1 VWCRTGTH
9 VVFGTSIGVTPVV
22 DRPHSDAQNLTC
34 ELAQHVEDT
43 VHEVAALAATRIC
56 EQVPSY
62 RDNADPGLREDV
74 AAHCR
79 DVFDTF
85 AHSLAQDR
93 FPSRDDFRITGN
105 HALRRVTQSIP
116 LADFLQAFRIS
127 QSTLWESV
135 LEIARQH
142 PDLQAAA
149 TDSVKFIMGVI
160 EAGSTIAAEGYLEAQ
175 QFLLADAARAARD
188 LVDDLLAGKTPT
200 VGSRQ
205 ATLRTAGLELGSA
218 IVVASGLA
226 ASDGGSRQAIVRALG
241 VTGADHTRTRG
252 LIAFRHGEFIGI
264 FPADDGS
271 SDTVT
276 QSLSHAFDTLRAQRI
291 ELTIGISTVHRGL
304 GAVPR
309 AYGEAVTARE
319 ALSDSPGVKPL
330 NDLTSFEYLI
340 TKRDD
345 TARRLID
352 PAVRRFVEDDLAAD
366 RVYIDTLE
374 AYAKANLNAKA
385 AAETL
390 YVHGNTAYYR
400 LDRIAE
406 RTGKDLRRFDDV
418 LDLLVAVKLLTPHA
432 RQDTP
437 RGPSGRES

>member
-1 VWCRTGTH
+1 
-9 VVFGTSIGVTPVV
+9 VV
-22 DRPHSDAQNLTC
+22 DRPHSDTQKLTR
-34 ELAQHVEDT
+34 ELARHVEDA
-43 VHEVAALAATRIC
+43 VHDVAALAATRIC

-62 RDNADPGLREDV
+62 RNNADPGLREDV

-85 AHSLAQDR
+85 ARSLAQDQ
-93 FPSRDDFRITGN
+93 FPSRDDFRVTGN

-127 QSTLWESV
+127 QLTLWESV
-135 LEIARQH
+135 LEIAQQH
-142 PDLQAAA
+142 PDLQVAA
-149 TDSVKFIMGVI
+149 TDSVRFIMGVI
-160 EAGSTIAAEGYLEAQ
+160 EGGSTIAAEGYLEAQ

-205 ATLRTAGLELGSA
+205 ATLRTAGLDLGSTV
-218 IVVASGLA
+218 VVASGLA
-226 ASDGGSRQAIVRALG
+226 TGDGGSRQVIVRALG
-241 VTGADHTRTRG
+241 VAGADHARTRG

-264 FPADDGS
+264 FPADDGNGEA
-271 SDTVT
+271 VLH
-276 QSLSHAFDTLRAQRI
+276 SLTRAFETLRAQGI
-291 ELTIGISTVHRGL
+291 ELTIGISTVHLGL
-304 GAVPR
+304 GGVPQ
-309 AYGEAVTARE
+309 AYCEAVTARE
-319 ALSDSPGVKPL
+319 ALSDRPGVKPL
-330 NDLTSFEYLI
+330 GDLTTFEYLI
-340 TKRDD
+340 TKGDQ

-352 PAVRRFVEDDLAAD
+352 PAVRRFVEDDFAAD

-390 YVHGNTAYYR
+390 FVHGNTAYYR

-432 RQDTP
+432 RRNP
-437 RGPSGRES
+437 RPPPGREA

>member
-1 VWCRTGTH
+1 M
-9 VVFGTSIGVTPVV
+9 V
-22 DRPHSDAQNLTC
+22 DRPHSDAQNLTR
-34 ELAQHVEDT
+34 ELARHVEGA
-43 VHEVAALAATRIC
+43 VHDVAALAANRIC

-85 AHSLAQDR
+85 AHSLAQNE
-93 FPSRDDFRITGN
+93 FPSRDDFRVTGN

-127 QSTLWESV
+127 QLTLWESV
-135 LEIARQH
+135 LDIARQH
-142 PDLQAAA
+142 PDLQVAA
-149 TDSVKFIMGVI
+149 TDSVRFIMGVI
-160 EAGSTIAAEGYLEAQ
+160 EGGSTIAAEGYLEAQ

-205 ATLRTAGLELGSA
+205 ATLRTAGLDLGSKV
-218 IVVASGLA
+218 VVASGLA
-226 ASDGGSRQAIVRALG
+226 TPEGGSRQAIVRALG
-241 VTGADHTRTRG
+241 VAGADHTRTRG

-264 FPADDGS
+264 FPAEEGNGEA
-271 SDTVT
+271 VT
-276 QSLSHAFDTLRAQRI
+276 RSVTHAFDTLRAQRI
-291 ELTIGISTVHRGL
+291 DLTIGISTVHTGL
-304 GAVPR
+304 EAVPQ
-309 AYGEAVTARE
+309 AYCEAVTARE
-319 ALSDSPGVKPL
+319 ELSDRPGVKPL
-330 NDLTSFEYLI
+330 SDLTTFEYLL

-418 LDLLVAVKLLTPHA
+418 LDLLVAVKLLTPHT
-432 RQDTP
+432 RRDP
-437 RGPSGRES
+437 HPP